1 MAASTASTASA
12 SSIETGSRRAA
23 APPNAHPYLTST
35 RVSTIESWTESLPER
50 VTCQLPLEGRAT
62 TRDSAIEAYQKL
74 KIALFS
80 KALMS

>member
-1 MAASTASTASA
+1 MVASTTSTGSA
-12 SSIETGSRRAA
+12 SSIETESRRAA
-23 APPNAHPYLTST
+23 TPPNVHPYLTST

-50 VTCQLPLEGRAT
+50 ATYQLPPETRTT

-80 KALMS
+80 KSLMS

>member
-1 MAASTASTASA
+1 MAASTAATASA
-12 SSIETGSRRAA
+12 PSIETRSRRAA
-23 APPNAHPYLTST
+23 TPPNVHPYLTST

-50 VTCQLPLEGRAT
+50 ATCQLPPEGRAT

-80 KALMS
+80 KTLMS